1 MEGWKVSNFEKE
13 VSYLRHRI
21 QKLEEA
27 NKPKT
32 GWERFGDFL
41 KMIVVPFTVMGAMF
55 TLYDQFY
62 LGWKDSRQAEAVTV
76 QSKLRALEDINTE
89 IYSLNA
95 PGSAERIGVILEAK
109 AGRRLRLISE
119 AYDFWKDRGDELNR
133 YEKQMLANELY
144 SIENVDAALEIVQ
157 DLQDEYV
164 SPIDKVQ
171 IALFEG
177 RVLGG
182 GDTPKDIEGAREA
195 FKRAYKNTDSLR
207 LEQKEDLWAQ
217 ISYAALF
224 VEMYQESDC
233 ERARLPAE
241 ILGELIER
249 DTSPVNLGPLS
260 DLANQLLLVYAKR
273 CGLEKSG

>member
-1 MEGWKVSNFEKE
+1 MSNFNDDI
-13 VSYLRHRI
+13 SDLRQRV
-21 QKLEEA
+21 QKLEA
-27 NKPKT
+27 ASKPKT
-32 GWERFGDFL
+32 GWERFGNFL
-41 KMIVVPFTVMGAMF
+41 KMVVVPFTVMGAMF

-62 LGWKDSRQAEAVTV
+62 LGWKESQQAEAVTA

-95 PGSAERIGVILEAK
+95 PGSAERVGVILEAK

-119 AYDFWKDRGDELNR
+119 AYDFWKSRGDELNR

-144 SIENVDAALEIVQ
+144 SIERVDSALEIIQ

-164 SPIDKVQ
+164 SPLDKVQ

-182 GDTPKDIEGAREA
+182 GNPPKSIEGARSA
-195 FKRAYKNTDSLR
+195 FKRAFKNTEILR
-207 LEQKEDLWAQ
+207 AEQKEELWAQ

-224 VEMYQESDC
+224 VEMYQKSDC
-233 ERARLPAE
+233 KHAQLPAG
-241 ILGELIER
+241 ILRDLVER
-249 DTSPVNLGPLS
+249 DESPVNLGVLS
-260 DLANQLLLVYAKR
+260 ESANQLLQVYATR
-273 CGLEKSG
+273 CGNE

>member
-1 MEGWKVSNFEKE
+1 MSNFEDE
-13 VSYLRHRI
+13 VTHLKHRI
-21 QKLEEA
+21 QELEKA
-27 NKPKT
+27 SKPKT

-41 KMIVVPFTVMGAMF
+41 KMIIVPFTIMGAMF

-62 LGWKDSRQAEAVTV
+62 LGWKDSKQAESVTA
-76 QSKLRALEDINTE
+76 QSKFRALEDINTE

-95 PGSAERIGVILEAK
+95 PGSAERISVILEAK

-119 AYDFWKDRGDELNR
+119 AYDFWKGRGDELNR

-144 SIENVDAALEIVQ
+144 SIDNVDAALEIVQ

-182 GDTPKDIEGAREA
+182 GDPPKNIEGARKA
-195 FKRAYKNTDSLR
+195 FKRAYTNTESLR

-224 VEMYQESDC
+224 VELYQKSDC
-233 ERARLPAE
+233 EHARLPAE
-241 ILGELIER
+241 NLRELIER
-249 DTSPVNLGPLS
+249 DTSPVRLGGLS

-273 CGLEKSG
+273 CNFEKSG